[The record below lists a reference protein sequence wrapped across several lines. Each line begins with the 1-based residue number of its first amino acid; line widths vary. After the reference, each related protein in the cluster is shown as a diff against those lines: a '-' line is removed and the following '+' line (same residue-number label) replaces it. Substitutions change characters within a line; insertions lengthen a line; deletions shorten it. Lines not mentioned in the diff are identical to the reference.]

1 MRSRMAIE
9 GASGVVAV
17 GVEFSHFG
25 AAQASR
31 PRIRSGATVIARNE
45 GHGLPICERLRRTRP
60 SYARRPYKS
69 DARAFINPDGPEA
82 AAVIE
87 AAIGALERIAAIPIT
102 DIYAR
107 PEQPCVIARAALAK
121 VQVPHD

>member
-1 MRSRMAIE
+1 MTNNT
-9 GASGVVAV
+9 
-17 GVEFSHFG
+17 
-25 AAQASR
+25 
-31 PRIRSGATVIARNE
+31 SGAPVTARNE
-45 GHGLPICERLRRTRP
+45 GQGLPICEKLRATKTEHKIQMLFGGAVGIDGEETRDVP
-60 SYARRPYKS
+60 
-69 DARAFINPDGPEA
+69 INPDGPEA

-87 AAIGALERIAAIPIT
+87 VAIGALQRIAAIPIT